1 MTEITRASVLAQIRD
16 MTELASARLETPAA
30 SSTAPSFGDTLKN
43 SLNAVNELQQ
53 TSAAMATKFQAGD
66 SDTTLVNVMLASQK
80 SSLAF
85 HATTE
90 VRNKLVNAYQEI
102 MNMPV

>member
-1 MTEITRASVLAQIRD
+1 MTEITRASVLAQIRS
-16 MTELASARLETPAA
+16 MNELAAARLETPEVQATQA
-30 SSTAPSFGDTLKN
+30 SFGDTLKN
-43 SLNAVNELQQ
+43 SLSAVNELQH
-53 TSAAMATKFQAGD
+53 TSADMATRFQAGD
-66 SDTTLVNVMLASQK
+66 SDTSLVNVMLASQK